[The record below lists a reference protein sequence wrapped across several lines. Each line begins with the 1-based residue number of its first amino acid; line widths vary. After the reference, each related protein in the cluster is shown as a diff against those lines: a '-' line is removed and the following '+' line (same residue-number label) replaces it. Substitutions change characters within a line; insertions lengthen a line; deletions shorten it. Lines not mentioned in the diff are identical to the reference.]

1 MEEKVSKK
9 WFLDNG
15 FEENHNEWTEYVGRD
30 LMNEK
35 KTIYSIQ
42 DKKKKVI
49 VTFEDHHLTNKVTN
63 NTRKWYS
70 YFAVNQKNGLLVE
83 NRITYRKPTVEQF
96 EYILKLMGL

>member
-1 MEEKVSKK
+1 MEKVSRN
-9 WFLDNG
+9 WFLDKG

-35 KTIYSIQ
+35 KTIYFLQ
-42 DKKKKVI
+42 DKKKKII
-49 VTFEDHHLTNKVTN
+49 VNFENHHLTNKVTN

-70 YFAVNQKNGLLVE
+70 YYAVNQKIGLVVE

>member
-1 MEEKVSKK
+1 MEKVSRN
-9 WFLDNG
+9 WFLDKG
-15 FEENHNEWTEYVGRD
+15 FKENYDEWTKYVGRD

-35 KTIYSIQ
+35 KTIYFLQ
-42 DKKKKVI
+42 DKKKKII
-49 VTFEDHHLTNKVTN
+49 VNFESHHLTNKVTN

-70 YFAVNQKNGLLVE
+70 YFAVNQKIGLVVE